1 MANTKF
7 IERQNEGIEEFIAVI
22 PAIQDVE
29 SFKNLLVNK
38 EHKIKGCIIIED
50 KDYFF
55 KIQ

>member
-38 EHKIKGCIIIED
+38 EHKIKGCIITED